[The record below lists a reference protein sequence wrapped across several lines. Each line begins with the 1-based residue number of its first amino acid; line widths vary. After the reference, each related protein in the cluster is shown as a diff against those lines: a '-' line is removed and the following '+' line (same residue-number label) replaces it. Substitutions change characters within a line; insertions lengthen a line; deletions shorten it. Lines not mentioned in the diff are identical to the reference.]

1 VGSSRSA
8 RPPCS
13 ARRTREG
20 AVTTAAGIER
30 VPRTVGL
37 RDGLPVLE
45 DQRVLDVATHSLGP
59 PWIHEKSGSNLVHQ
73 ITFGPPRLRRGEEG
87 ADAQARGCRQR
98 ARAVLRRPGLPVRCI
113 VGVDPRLARDAEFV
127 VKTISS
133 RTTLGA
139 DKRLDRARLSDHEDR
154 VVPPPRPRFSSLT
167 GWEETK

>member
-8 RPPCS
+8 RLPCS

-59 PWIHEKSGSNLVHQ
+59 LGSMRSRGRTPCTRSRSDLPVFGEEKKEPMHKRGVVANEPGLYFVGLVFLSAVSSAL
-73 ITFGPPRLRRGEEG
+73 ILGWRGTRSSSSRPSRPGPPRGQTRGWIG
-87 ADAQARGCRQR
+87 H
-98 ARAVLRRPGLPVRCI
+98 V
-113 VGVDPRLARDAEFV
+113 
-127 VKTISS
+127 
-133 RTTLGA
+133 
-139 DKRLDRARLSDHEDR
+139 
-154 VVPPPRPRFSSLT
+154 
-167 GWEETK
+167 

>member
-8 RPPCS
+8 RLPCS

-73 ITFGPPRLRRGEEG
+73 ITFGPPRLRRGEEERCTSAG
-87 ADAQARGCRQR
+87 LSPTSPGCTSSAQSSCP
-98 ARAVLRRPGLPVRCI
+98 LYRRR
-113 VGVDPRLARDAEFV
+113 
-127 VKTISS
+127 
-133 RTTLGA
+133 
-139 DKRLDRARLSDHEDR
+139 
-154 VVPPPRPRFSSLT
+154 
-167 GWEETK
+167 

>member
-8 RPPCS
+8 RLPCS

-87 ADAQARGCRQR
+87 ADAQRGVV
-98 ARAVLRRPGLPVRCI
+98 ANEPGLYFVGLVFLSAVSSALILGWRGTRSSSSRPSRPG
-113 VGVDPRLARDAEFV
+113 
-127 VKTISS
+127 
-133 RTTLGA
+133 
-139 DKRLDRARLSDHEDR
+139 
-154 VVPPPRPRFSSLT
+154 PPRGQTR
-167 GWEETK
+167 GWIGHV